1 MGIIEI
7 SQKLLEKIKWA
18 LNESVREQ
26 NKRVEIIEEAKELP
40 SPLPRLS
47 KNEKFIDELDK
58 LLEKYYP
65 GSKIVGVTDT
75 NSMEPLVDYGHSIVL
90 IPFKEEEKLGIIEG
104 DIVWFHRISDD
115 SPNVMHRVIRK
126 EEGWIVTLG
135 DNLVTNDGPTAY
147 KNIKGY
153 CGMII
158 Y

>member
-18 LNESVREQ
+18 FNDSLKEQ
-26 NKRVEIIEEAKELP
+26 NKRIEIIEEAKELP

-47 KNEKFIDELDK
+47 KNEKFLDELDT
-58 LLEKYYP
+58 LLEKHYP
-65 GSKIVGVTDT
+65 GSKMVGVTDT

-90 IPFKEEEKLGIIEG
+90 IPFKEEEKSGIIEG

-135 DNLVTNDGPTAY
+135 DNLVTNDGPTAN